1 MAAVERNLQG
11 VTVVQETIVVSNFVA
26 LTLGMV
32 VYFVGARMTRRRR
45 FLRDYNIPEPVS
57 GGIFT
62 ALVIWAIYAF
72 ANVEIDFDLSA
83 RDTLLVI
90 FFTTIGLN
98 ASFSD
103 LIRGGKPL
111 GILLVLTAVFI
122 VVQNVVALV
131 GVSLFGLPSAS
142 SVLLGSAALIGGHG
156 TAIAWAPNVAAL
168 GVEGA
173 QELGIAAATLGLV
186 LAALVGGPI
195 AKFLIESRNLEP
207 RDPDA
212 DPVVGLSHDDESSVR
227 VDYVSFMRALL
238 MINVA
243 IIIGYVV
250 HEQLSAAGL
259 KLPLFVPCLIVGIL
273 IANLMAMLAPKAPKV
288 SGTPTLALISEF
300 SLSVFLSMSLMSM
313 KLWTLAGLAGPL
325 FGVLAAQTFAAVAF
339 SIFVLFPLMGG
350 NYRAAVLAAGFGG
363 FTLGATPTAIANM
376 TAVTKRYGPSPM
388 AFIIL
393 PLVSAFFVDLA
404 NAVVIQFFVAL

>member
-1 MAAVERNLQG
+1 MP
-11 VTVVQETIVVSNFVA
+11 ETIQVPEFVA
-26 LTLGMV
+26 FTLGMV
-32 VYFVGARMTRRRR
+32 VYFVGARLTRRRK

-62 ALVIWAIYAF
+62 ALVVWAVYAF
-72 ANVEIDFDLSA
+72 LDVEIDFDLGT
-83 RDTLLVI
+83 RDMLLVI

-98 ASFSD
+98 ASFAD
-103 LIRGGKPL
+103 LLRGGKPL
-111 GILLVLTAVFI
+111 LFLLVLTGAFI
-122 VVQNVVALV
+122 VVQNVVGLL
-131 GVSLFGLPSAS
+131 GVNLFGLPSAA
-142 SVLLGSAALIGGHG
+142 SVLLGSASLIGGHG
-156 TAIAWAPNVAAL
+156 TAIAWAPDIEKL

-173 QELGIAAATLGLV
+173 LEIGVAAATLGLV

-195 AKFLIESRNLEP
+195 AKFLIERRNLEP

-212 DPVVGLSHDDESSVR
+212 DPVVGLSHGEDAVQK
-227 VDYVSFMRALL
+227 VDYVTFMRVLL
-238 MINVA
+238 MINFA
-243 IIIGYVV
+243 IILGYIA
-250 HEQLSAAGL
+250 HQALQEAGL
-259 KLPLFVPCLIVGIL
+259 RLPLFVPCLIVGIL
-273 IANLMAMLAPKAPKV
+273 LANLKTLLFPASPKI

-300 SLSVFLSMSLMSM
+300 SLSVFLAMSLMSM

-325 FGVLAAQTFAAVAF
+325 FGILALQTLAAVAF
-339 SIFVLFPLMGG
+339 SIFVLFPVMGG

-404 NAVVIQFFVAL
+404 NAAIIQFFVAL